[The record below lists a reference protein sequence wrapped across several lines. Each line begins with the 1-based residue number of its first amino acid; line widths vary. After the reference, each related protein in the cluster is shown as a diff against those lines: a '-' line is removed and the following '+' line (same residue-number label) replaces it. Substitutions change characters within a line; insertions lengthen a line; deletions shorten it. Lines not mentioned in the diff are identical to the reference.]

1 MARRR
6 KRTTTTSTSRSVG
19 YRLGFRSGLED
30 RVSHQITEAGLEL
43 LYETDK
49 IGYVVPARDSKY
61 TPDFK
66 LPKKGG
72 FFYIETKGIWTVQDR
87 AKHLLIQKQHPD
99 LDIRFVFNQN
109 ASCTRVLP
117 PHTPRT
123 VRSILPVCHKVI
135 PEAWLTEAKGAT
147 KGGCPFYS
155 IRDIR
160 NYYRTKT
167 PIHWGG

>member
-1 MARRR
+1 MPRK
-6 KRTTTTSTSRSVG
+6 KRTTKTSTSRSVG

-30 RVSHQITEAGLEL
+30 RVSKQITEAGLKL

-49 IGYVVPARDSKY
+49 VHYVVPARDAKY

-99 LDIRFVFNQN
+99 LDIRFVFSNQN
-109 ASCTRVLP
+109 AKLYKGSPTSYASYCEKHNFRYAN
-117 PHTPRT
+117 
-123 VRSILPVCHKVI
+123 KVI
-135 PEAWLTEAKGAT
+135 PEAWLLEAKE
-147 KGGCPFYS
+147 S
-155 IRDIR
+155 
-160 NYYRTKT
+160 N
-167 PIHWGG
+167 

>member
-6 KRTTTTSTSRSVG
+6 TTTKTSTSRSVG

-30 RVSHQITEAGLEL
+30 RVSHQITEAGIEL

-72 FFYIETKGIWTVQDR
+72 FFYVETKGIWTVQDR

-99 LDIRFVFNQN
+99 LDIRFVFSNQN
-109 ASCTRVLP
+109 AKLYKGSPTSYALYCEKHNFRYAN
-117 PHTPRT
+117 
-123 VRSILPVCHKVI
+123 KVI
-135 PEAWLTEAKGAT
+135 PEAWLTEAKE
-147 KGGCPFYS
+147 S
-155 IRDIR
+155 
-160 NYYRTKT
+160 N
-167 PIHWGG
+167 

>member
-6 KRTTTTSTSRSVG
+6 RTTTKTSTSRSVG

-99 LDIRFVFNQN
+99 LDIRFVFSNQN
-109 ASCTRVLP
+109 AKLYKGSPTSYASYCEKHNFRYAN
-117 PHTPRT
+117 
-123 VRSILPVCHKVI
+123 KVI
-135 PEAWLTEAKGAT
+135 PEAWLLEAKE
-147 KGGCPFYS
+147 S
-155 IRDIR
+155 
-160 NYYRTKT
+160 N
-167 PIHWGG
+167 

>member
-49 IGYVVPARDSKY
+49 IGYVVPARDAKY

-72 FFYIETKGIWTVQDR
+72 FFYIETKGLWTVQDR
-87 AKHLLIQKQHPD
+87 ARHLLIQSSSQISIFG
-99 LDIRFVFNQN
+99 LSSQIRTR
-109 ASCTRVLP
+109 SCTRVLP

-123 VRSILPVCHKVI
+123 VRSITSGMLIRSYRKLGSLKPRR
-135 PEAWLTEAKGAT
+135 AT
-147 KGGCPFYS
+147 KGGGRPFFIQS
-155 IRDIR
+155 GTH
-160 NYYRTKT
+160 TKCL
-167 PIHWGG
+167 

>member
-1 MARRR
+1 MAQRR
-6 KRTTTTSTSRSVG
+6 RTTTKTSTSRSVG

-99 LDIRFVFNQN
+99 LDIRFVFSNQN
-109 ASCTRVLP
+109 ARLYKGSPTSYASYCEKHNFRYA
-117 PHTPRT
+117 
-123 VRSILPVCHKVI
+123 HKVI
-135 PEAWLTEAKGAT
+135 PEAWLTEAKE
-147 KGGCPFYS
+147 S
-155 IRDIR
+155 
-160 NYYRTKT
+160 N
-167 PIHWGG
+167 

>member
-1 MARRR
+1 MPRK
-6 KRTTTTSTSRSVG
+6 KRTTKTSTSRSVG

-30 RVSHQITEAGLEL
+30 RVSKQITEAGLNL

-49 IGYVVPARDSKY
+49 VNYVVPARDAKY

-99 LDIRFVFNQN
+99 LDIRFVFSNQN
-109 ASCTRVLP
+109 AKLYKGSPTSYASYCEKHNFRYAN
-117 PHTPRT
+117 
-123 VRSILPVCHKVI
+123 KVI
-135 PEAWLTEAKGAT
+135 PEAWLLEAKE
-147 KGGCPFYS
+147 S
-155 IRDIR
+155 
-160 NYYRTKT
+160 N
-167 PIHWGG
+167 

>member
-1 MARRR
+1 MLSTAATLLEELLMPLK
-6 KRTTTTSTSRSVG
+6 KRTTKTSTSISVG

-30 RVSHQITEAGLEL
+30 RVSKQITEAGLKL

-49 IGYVVPARDSKY
+49 VNYVVPARDAKY

-99 LDIRFVFNQN
+99 LDIRFVFSNQN
-109 ASCTRVLP
+109 AKLYKGSPTSYASYCEKHNFRYAN
-117 PHTPRT
+117 
-123 VRSILPVCHKVI
+123 KVI
-135 PEAWLTEAKGAT
+135 PEAWLLEAKE
-147 KGGCPFYS
+147 S
-155 IRDIR
+155 
-160 NYYRTKT
+160 N
-167 PIHWGG
+167 

>member
-6 KRTTTTSTSRSVG
+6 RTTTKTSTSRSVG

-49 IGYVVPARDSKY
+49 IGYVVPSRDAKY

-99 LDIRFVFNQN
+99 LDIRFVFSNQN
-109 ASCTRVLP
+109 AKLYKGSPTTYGAYCEK
-117 PHTPRT
+117 HNFQYAN
-123 VRSILPVCHKVI
+123 KVI
-135 PEAWLTEAKGAT
+135 PEAWLTEAKE
-147 KGGCPFYS
+147 S
-155 IRDIR
+155 
-160 NYYRTKT
+160 N
-167 PIHWGG
+167 

>member
-1 MARRR
+1 MAQRR
-6 KRTTTTSTSRSVG
+6 RTTTKTSTSRSVG

-99 LDIRFVFNQN
+99 LDIRFVFSNQN
-109 ASCTRVLP
+109 AKLYKGSPTSYASYCEKHNFRYA
-117 PHTPRT
+117 
-123 VRSILPVCHKVI
+123 HKVI
-135 PEAWLTEAKGAT
+135 PEAWLTEAKE
-147 KGGCPFYS
+147 S
-155 IRDIR
+155 
-160 NYYRTKT
+160 N
-167 PIHWGG
+167 

>member
-6 KRTTTTSTSRSVG
+6 RTTTKTSTSRSVG

-49 IGYVVPARDSKY
+49 IGYVVPARDAKY

-72 FFYIETKGIWTVQDR
+72 FFYIETKGLWTVQDR
-87 AKHLLIQKQHPD
+87 ARHLLIQKQHPD
-99 LDIRFVFNQN
+99 LDIRFVFSNQN
-109 ASCTRVLP
+109 AKLYKGSPTTYAMYCEKHGFRYASKL
-117 PHTPRT
+117 
-123 VRSILPVCHKVI
+123 I
-135 PEAWLTEAKGAT
+135 PDDWLEEAKQGESEGAA
-147 KGGCPFYS
+147 
-155 IRDIR
+155 
-160 NYYRTKT
+160 
-167 PIHWGG
+167 

>member
-6 KRTTTTSTSRSVG
+6 RTTTKTSTSRSVG

-72 FFYIETKGIWTVQDR
+72 FFYIETKGSWTVQDR

-99 LDIRFVFNQN
+99 LDIRFVFSNQN
-109 ASCTRVLP
+109 AKLYKGSPTSYASYCEKHNFRYAN
-117 PHTPRT
+117 
-123 VRSILPVCHKVI
+123 KVI
-135 PEAWLTEAKGAT
+135 PEAWLLEAKE
-147 KGGCPFYS
+147 S
-155 IRDIR
+155 
-160 NYYRTKT
+160 N
-167 PIHWGG
+167 

>member
-1 MARRR
+1 MPRK
-6 KRTTTTSTSRSVG
+6 KRTTKTSTSRSVG

-30 RVSHQITEAGLEL
+30 RVSKQITEAGLKL

-49 IGYVVPARDSKY
+49 VNYVVPARDAKY

-99 LDIRFVFNQN
+99 LDIRFVFSNQN
-109 ASCTRVLP
+109 AKLYKGSPTSYGAYCEKHNFRYAN
-117 PHTPRT
+117 
-123 VRSILPVCHKVI
+123 KVI
-135 PEAWLTEAKGAT
+135 PEAWLLEAKE
-147 KGGCPFYS
+147 S
-155 IRDIR
+155 
-160 NYYRTKT
+160 N
-167 PIHWGG
+167 

>member
-6 KRTTTTSTSRSVG
+6 RTTTKTSTSRSVG

-72 FFYIETKGIWTVQDR
+72 FFYVETKGIWTVQDR

-99 LDIRFVFNQN
+99 LDIRFVFSNQN
-109 ASCTRVLP
+109 AKLYKGSPTSYALYCEKHNFRYAN
-117 PHTPRT
+117 
-123 VRSILPVCHKVI
+123 KVI
-135 PEAWLTEAKGAT
+135 PEAWLTEAKES
-147 KGGCPFYS
+147 K
-155 IRDIR
+155 
-160 NYYRTKT
+160 
-167 PIHWGG
+167 

>member
-6 KRTTTTSTSRSVG
+6 RTTTKTSTSRSVD

-99 LDIRFVFNQN
+99 LDIRFVFSNQN
-109 ASCTRVLP
+109 AKLYKGSPTSYASYCEKHNFRYA
-117 PHTPRT
+117 
-123 VRSILPVCHKVI
+123 HKVI
-135 PEAWLTEAKGAT
+135 PEAWLTEAKE
-147 KGGCPFYS
+147 S
-155 IRDIR
+155 
-160 NYYRTKT
+160 N
-167 PIHWGG
+167 

>member
-1 MARRR
+1 MPRK
-6 KRTTTTSTSRSVG
+6 KRTTKTSTSRSVG

-30 RVSHQITEAGLEL
+30 RVSKQITEAGLKL

-49 IGYVVPARDSKY
+49 VNYVVPARDAKY

-99 LDIRFVFNQN
+99 LDIRFVFSNQN
-109 ASCTRVLP
+109 AKLYKGSPTSYASYCEKHNFRYAN
-117 PHTPRT
+117 
-123 VRSILPVCHKVI
+123 KVI
-135 PEAWLTEAKGAT
+135 PEAWLLEAKE
-147 KGGCPFYS
+147 S
-155 IRDIR
+155 
-160 NYYRTKT
+160 N
-167 PIHWGG
+167 

>member
-6 KRTTTTSTSRSVG
+6 RTTTKTSTSRSVG

-99 LDIRFVFNQN
+99 LDIRFVFSNQN
-109 ASCTRVLP
+109 AKLYKGSPTSYASYCEKHNFRYAN
-117 PHTPRT
+117 
-123 VRSILPVCHKVI
+123 KVI
-135 PEAWLTEAKGAT
+135 PEAWLTEAKE
-147 KGGCPFYS
+147 S
-155 IRDIR
+155 
-160 NYYRTKT
+160 N
-167 PIHWGG
+167 